1 MTTRDDLAEV
11 MTAHPA
17 WPQCQDVQNRAG
29 LSARLRGALDE
40 RASPGSTSIA
50 ATMAPTNH
58 DERKHPHV
66 QARILRHPRIRRDCP
81 YPLPLQPS
89 STHRRDRIEISGQGG
104 WDADFTLSTTSVEGE
119 IVKACDNVEKT
130 LAEAGAS
137 WRDVVNVH
145 SYHVPTSDDS
155 IGDQHM
161 SVMVDQFRKRFGESL
176 PVWTALGVKALA
188 LPDQHVEIEVVA
200 IAGSGSK

>member
-1 MTTRDDLAEV
+1 MRGNIRMSKPEFFDTPGYGEIARTRYLYSQA
-11 MTAHPA
+11 
-17 WPQCQDVQNRAG
+17 
-29 LSARLRGALDE
+29 LRIG
-40 RASPGSTSIA
+40 
-50 ATMAPTNH
+50 
-58 DERKHPHV
+58 
-66 QARILRHPRIRRDCP
+66 
-81 YPLPLQPS
+81 
-89 STHRRDRIEISGQGG
+89 DRIEISGQGG

-176 PVWTALGVKALA
+176 PVWTAFGVKALA
-188 LPDQHVEIEVVA
+188 LPNQHVEIEVVA
-200 IAGSGSK
+200 IVGSGSK